1 MEAIAS
7 EDLAGAMLPQDM
19 SLVKVEDQQKKAA
32 VVVPPQD
39 DNDSSNIVVPAVLSS
54 TAAALPRQHVR
65 PGAFAVRGPGDIPQ
79 DDSFL
84 HVDTAPTS
92 TNNVQDELVEQL
104 EPESLFKAVLVDDSE
119 IPSAS
124 IFDHE
129 AAEKAYCRRQGWKVL
144 ATFAAIGIL
153 GAIIA
158 IVILLKPKPPSPTS
172 SPTLSP
178 TLSPLFDFLAGYSSD
193 NGTAH
198 STIGSSQQLAMSWL
212 QQSTLDNMPRD
223 YTLLQFYALA
233 VFNYATGDTLS
244 KFLSNTWLK
253 DNGTVSQYNFCY
265 WENINCEG
273 GKDITNLQPIS
284 SQLVGSLPP
293 EIGLLKIVT
302 SLYLYDN
309 YFTGTLPTE
318 IGNLTRLYGPILKN
332 NTFNGTLP
340 TEIGLLTSLDYLDLS
355 SNTFTGTLPTE
366 IGLLTRL
373 YGLTLKNNRFTGPVP
388 TQIGLL
394 TTSLSGLGLSN
405 NSFTGSV
412 PLDFGPI

>member
-1 MEAIAS
+1 MEAIES

-32 VVVPPQD
+32 VIVPPQD

-92 TNNVQDELVEQL
+92 TNNVQDELKQL

-144 ATFAAIGIL
+144 GTFVMIGIV

-158 IVILLKPKPPSPTS
+158 IVIWNLKPP

-273 GKDITNLQPIS
+273 GKDITNLQPFS
-284 SQLVGSLPP
+284 SQLVGSFPP
-293 EIGLLKIVT
+293 EIGLLTSLT
-302 SLYLYDN
+302 SLYLYGN
-309 YFTGTLPTE
+309 SFT
-318 IGNLTRLYGPILKN
+318 
-332 NTFNGTLP
+332 GTLP
-340 TEIGLLTSLDYLDLS
+340 TEIGLLTSLTAITLQN
-355 SNTFTGTLPTE
+355 NTFTGSVPAE
-366 IGLLTRL
+366 IWPGL
-373 YGLTLKNNRFTGPVP
+373 NASVM
-388 TQIGLL
+388 I
-394 TTSLSGLGLSN
+394 LGLSN
-405 NSFTGSV
+405 NSFNGSV
-412 PLDFGPI
+412 PPDKGDIYYYQ

>member
-1 MEAIAS
+1 MEAI
-7 EDLAGAMLPQDM
+7 AGAMLPQDAKKKYVVG
-19 SLVKVEDQQKKAA
+19 SSKETPFAEEVKVEDQQKKAA
-32 VVVPPQD
+32 VIVPPQD
-39 DNDSSNIVVPAVLSS
+39 ENDSSNIVVPAVSSS
-54 TAAALPRQHVR
+54 TAAALPRDVVAAPSQQHV

-92 TNNVQDELVEQL
+92 TNNVQDELKQL

-144 ATFAAIGIL
+144 GTFVMIGIV

-158 IVILLKPKPPSPTS
+158 IVIWNLKPP

-244 KFLSNTWLK
+244 KNTWLQ
-253 DNGTVSQYNFCY
+253 DNGTASQYDFCY
-265 WENINCEG
+265 WNNINCEAGKDCEG

-302 SLYLYDN
+302 SLYLYN
-309 YFTGTLPTE
+309 NSFTGTLPTE
-318 IGNLTRLYGPILKN
+318 IGNLKSLTVLYLDTNIF
-332 NTFNGTLP
+332 TGTLP
-340 TEIGLLTSLDYLDLS
+340 TEIGLLTSLDELYMS
-355 SNTFTGTLPTE
+355 YNTFTGTLPTE
-366 IGLLTRL
+366 IGLLT
-373 YGLTLKNNRFTGPVP
+373 
-388 TQIGLL
+388 
-394 TTSLSGLGLSN
+394 SLNG
-405 NSFTGSV
+405 
-412 PLDFGPI
+412 I